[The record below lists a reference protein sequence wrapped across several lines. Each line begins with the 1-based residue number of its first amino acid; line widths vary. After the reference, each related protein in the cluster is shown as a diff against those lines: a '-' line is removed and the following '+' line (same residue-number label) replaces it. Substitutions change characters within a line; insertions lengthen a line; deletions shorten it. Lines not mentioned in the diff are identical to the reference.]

1 MVDLS
6 IWYGM
11 GAAVLLVGAVGFVA
25 FAMLRG
31 DLGSPYYS
39 LPPLHALLGTV
50 SYAALALVTLD
61 RLAAVTP
68 GMVRF
73 AGLFLTAPIAV
84 YYLGLLASASA
95 ELRVT
100 AVSLTMVAVAVAY
113 FATVTAGGLQLGLAA
128 LSGVLLLSLAVLI
141 VRSFAPLAGE
151 SSLFLSLQDLTLSVL
166 FSYAA
171 VYVLGSDRVGLL
183 SPNDFGFLHLAL
195 NVVFALG
202 FVALVF
208 SRQYEVADHVAGAA
222 TPG

>member
-11 GAAVLLVGAVGFVA
+11 GAAILLVGAVAFVS

-39 LPPLHALLGTV
+39 LPPLHALLGAV

-61 RLAAVTP
+61 RLAVATP
-68 GMVRF
+68 GMIRF
-73 AGLFLTAPIAV
+73 AGLFLTAPVAV

-113 FATVTAGGLQLGLAA
+113 FATVTVGGLRLGLAA

-141 VRSFAPLAGE
+141 VRSFAPLAGD
-151 SSLFLSLQDLTLSVL
+151 SSLFLSLQDLTISVL
-166 FSYAA
+166 FAYAA
-171 VYVLGSDRVGLL
+171 IYVLGSDRVGLL
-183 SPNDFGFLHLAL
+183 SASDFGFLHLAL
-195 NVVFALG
+195 DVVLALG

-208 SRQYEVADHVAGAA
+208 ARQYEVADRVSGAPS
-222 TPG
+222 PG

>member
-39 LPPLHALLGTV
+39 LPPLHALLGAV
-50 SYAALALVTLD
+50 SYAALSLATLD
-61 RLAAVTP
+61 RLAVATP
-68 GMVRF
+68 EMIRF
-73 AGLFLTAPIAV
+73 AGLFLTVPVAV

-113 FATVTAGGLQLGLAA
+113 FATVTVGGLRLGLAA
-128 LSGVLLLSLAVLI
+128 LSGVLVVSLSALI
-141 VRSFAPLAGE
+141 VRSFAPQAGE
-151 SSLFLSLQDLTLSVL
+151 SSLFLSLQDLTISVL
-166 FSYAA
+166 LAYVAIH
-171 VYVLGSDRVGLL
+171 VLGPVGVAVLT
-183 SPNDFGFLHLAL
+183 PGDFGFVHLAL
-195 NVVFALG
+195 DVVLALG
-202 FVALVF
+202 FVALVVG
-208 SRQYEVADHVAGAA
+208 RQYEVADRVAGVAA
-222 TPG
+222 PG